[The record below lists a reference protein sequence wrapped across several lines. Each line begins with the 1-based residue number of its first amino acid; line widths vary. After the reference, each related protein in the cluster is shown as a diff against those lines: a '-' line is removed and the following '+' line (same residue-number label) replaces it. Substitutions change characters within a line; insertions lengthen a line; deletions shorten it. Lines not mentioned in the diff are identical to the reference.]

1 MGPCVC
7 VCVEK
12 KVGKIEG
19 GGGGGGGGG
28 EKKDPS
34 VESNCEIQNQ
44 AAKKQVAS

>member
-19 GGGGGGGGG
+19 GGGGGE
-28 EKKDPS
+28 EKKTH
-34 VESNCEIQNQ
+34 QWNQ
-44 AAKKQVAS
+44 TVRFKIKRQRSK